1 ATAPV
6 ASTGTP
12 DGEPV
17 SGPESMATD
26 DEPTAAGTTRAESG
40 PEAVDH
46 AAGDETPPDLESA
59 GGDLTA
65 VNLEPERQPDAAAQH
80 LLDARASAWRSG
92 DPADLAAAHAP
103 DSPAYAQEVAALA
116 GAREHEVRYQGLGFT
131 VEDAA
136 VPAAQDERVV
146 LEVAVVRSAFE
157 EVTPESTVVR
167 AERTDVVE

>member
-1 ATAPV
+1 HPRALRGTQPRTASPRALHRAPRGRARSSTGRALGGVTMGLLALMVVVGLAVPWVRATAFDRVDSLTGGGRAEVGATAPV

-65 VNLEPERQPDAAAQH
+65 VNLEPERQPDAAAQ
-80 LLDARASAWRSG
+80 
-92 DPADLAAAHAP
+92 
-103 DSPAYAQEVAALA
+103 
-116 GAREHEVRYQGLGFT
+116 
-131 VEDAA
+131 
-136 VPAAQDERVV
+136 
-146 LEVAVVRSAFE
+146 
-157 EVTPESTVVR
+157 
-167 AERTDVVE
+167 